1 MNSILPK
8 SSKDIGNSIL
18 TEVGN
23 WGEYL
28 TTHEFSTLPDI
39 FMGLE
44 EFDPDIDESQ
54 KYQDSHGVLLILGS
68 NHISG
73 TKKYSTI
80 NIHKT
85 NHIHYLN
92 KDMVYKDFLSKP
104 IICTIDGRTESHF
117 SIGSSIGYK
126 SIYKE
131 ARYKDGDVPDMF
143 SKRNQYN
150 RRHNTTEKTDSLMS
164 YRLFDQENMMWCSLE
179 DFIEQRVPIFDSTD
193 QTVFQSLQQLS
204 SLMDYRFGIKNGVP
218 YFEDKEN
225 LFRVKHDT
233 KLLNDSGTKKDYLNT
248 NAQEFDD
255 TGFKLGG
262 YYFFSGEI
270 IQIDVADRIGLQ
282 EVVHRSVEY
291 SGSKITDATYT
302 IDDTI
307 DIYGTDEIIPRISE
321 LGTNNI
327 DINIYEISSI
337 INDKNLIEISKY
349 NRLYVNDYS
358 DYEINYGNSNIYR
371 RKLNN
376 TKDFKNTFTLDVPQ
390 INDYDWVQYLAKKI
404 ERNVNKLRFNLDMT
418 VKLNP
423 NITNGDYIAV
433 YEPIHK
439 IGYEL
444 DYGTKFKR
452 YMLFKVQSITHN
464 LESYTS
470 SINCYSVDVNYSSI
484 TQG

>member
-1 MNSILPK
+1 
-8 SSKDIGNSIL
+8 
-18 TEVGN
+18 
-23 WGEYL
+23 
-28 TTHEFSTLPDI
+28 
-39 FMGLE
+39 
-44 EFDPDIDESQ
+44 
-54 KYQDSHGVLLILGS
+54 
-68 NHISG
+68 
-73 TKKYSTI
+73 
-80 NIHKT
+80 
-85 NHIHYLN
+85 
-92 KDMVYKDFLSKP
+92 MVYKDFLSKP

-131 ARYKDGDVPDMF
+131 ARYKDGDVPDIF

-179 DFIEQRVPIFDSTD
+179 DFIEPRVPIFDSTD

-248 NAQEFDD
+248 NAQEF
-255 TGFKLGG
+255 
-262 YYFFSGEI
+262 
-270 IQIDVADRIGLQ
+270 
-282 EVVHRSVEY
+282 VEY

-321 LGTNNI
+321 LGTNKI